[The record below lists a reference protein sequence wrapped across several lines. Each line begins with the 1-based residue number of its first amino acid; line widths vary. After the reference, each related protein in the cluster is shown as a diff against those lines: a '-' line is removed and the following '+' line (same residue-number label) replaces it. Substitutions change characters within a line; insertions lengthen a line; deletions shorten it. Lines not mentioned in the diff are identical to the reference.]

1 MQLRKEERA
10 KQRQW
15 QTDRVR
21 YGKTDS
27 GNYVDQRNL
36 EQLMSLGYEM
46 ALAAEALRQVGVSMG
61 VPVAKVYGPG
71 KSNTSGLR
79 VHQTEAAQL
88 GAAHEPGL

>member
-21 YGKTDS
+21 YGKTDT
-27 GNYVDQRNL
+27 GDYVDQRNL

-46 ALAAEALRQVGVSMG
+46 PLAAEALRQVSVG
-61 VPVAKVYGPG
+61 
-71 KSNTSGLR
+71 
-79 VHQTEAAQL
+79 
-88 GAAHEPGL
+88 